1 MLKRLIRSRAVQ
13 GTLGYLLARYLRFV
27 ERTNR
32 LAMEPED
39 AYEHVGPLQP
49 VIVAMWHGQHFMI
62 HFGRRPQDPVSAL
75 ISRHADGEFNAIAL
89 RHLGV
94 NPIRGSGAPAGAA
107 GRKVAEKGGV
117 SALRAMLK
125 ALQGGDMMVLTADVP
140 KVARVCGMGI
150 VLLAK
155 LSGRPIVPTAVVTSR
170 RLVFRKSWDRAVV
183 GLPFGRGAVVIGEP
197 IHVAADADEA
207 AMEAARRAVE
217 LGLDRVHARAY
228 ARIGRDDPGAAL
240 AAAREARLATGA
252 AGGADA

>member
-13 GTLGYLLARYLRFV
+13 GTLGYLLARYLRLV

-117 SALRAMLK
+117 AALRAMLK

-140 KVARVCGMGI
+140 KVARVAGLGI
-150 VLLAK
+150 VTLAK
-155 LSGRPIVPTAVVTSR
+155 HSGCPIIPVAMATSR
-170 RLVFRKSWDRAVV
+170 RFRLSNWDRTCIN
-183 GLPFGRGAVVIGEP
+183 LPFGRMAAVRGEP
-197 IHVAADADEA
+197 IFVDRNADEA
-207 AMEAARRAVE
+207 ALEQARQTVESALHEAT
-217 LGLDRVHARAY
+217 ARAY
-228 ARIGRDDPGAAL
+228 QIVDRGSTRS
-240 AAAREARLATGA
+240 AAAEAPPRGAPEATG
-252 AGGADA
+252 